1 LISALSQRSSQVGI
15 AIHRIRE
22 LESVDRQTIHQNF
35 KVMFSEDLW
44 DSHRRATSHAFA
56 VLGPY
61 RRRGGHRRD
70 RPHSWCTRKITGTGA
85 PAANPSATHPVDPT
99 EAANVSHAINAA
111 SEQVKS
117 YAICKLGVSAY
128 DEQGRPVNRLNVL
141 SPE

>member
-1 LISALSQRSSQVGI
+1 LVHSKNYRNWLS
-15 AIHRIRE
+15 
-22 LESVDRQTIHQNF
+22 
-35 KVMFSEDLW
+35 
-44 DSHRRATSHAFA
+44 
-56 VLGPY
+56 
-61 RRRGGHRRD
+61 
-70 RPHSWCTRKITGTGA
+70 A

-111 SEQVKS
+111 SEQLKS